1 MILPTL
7 GGVRMSCRSVG
18 AVVLL
23 VAGLAAPAAAQAPI
37 EWKLKVGDQF
47 YLLNKTKTTQTLKA
61 LNKDVP
67 QNSNETIVLGFKVEE
82 KVGDNFLL
90 KETVEEVTY
99 KPDKGDAVTDTKLAG
114 ATFLLTVSPKWE
126 ILKFEGYDKL
136 IDKLAGDDVGV
147 RHALTQTLP
156 EDVFKKTVR
165 EAMAF
170 LPDRPV
176 KEGDNWER
184 SVEVPNGPL
193 GTRVETRTYKLEGK
207 ENVGGKMV
215 DKITY
220 TTAVNFKAGKKV
232 DNLNYYVISGQ
243 LEVKESKGKV
253 HFDPAAS
260 QLVEIISDL
269 KLVGKMVLSISDTN
283 VPTELEQEQHTE
295 VTVLKEKPGKQ

>member
-1 MILPTL
+1 
-7 GGVRMSCRSVG
+7 MSRRSVG
-18 AVVLL
+18 AVLLL

-47 YLLNKTKTTQTLKA
+47 YLRNKTTTKQTIKA

-67 QNSNETIVLGFKVEE
+67 QNSKETIVLGFKVEE

-99 KPDKGDAVTDTKLAG
+99 APEKGDAVTDTKLVG

-136 IDKLAGDDVGV
+136 IDKLAGDDIGV

-207 ENVGGKMV
+207 ADVGGKKV

-243 LEVKESKGKV
+243 LEVKESKGTV

-283 VPTELEQEQHTE
+283 VPTEVEQEQSTV